1 MGYET
6 PMPLIKRLKTDWEL
20 LVDACTCPPH
30 FQHQMWAHRI
40 RRLYEMD
47 CGLPYYR
54 CECICN
60 KCEKT
65 RQDEVTIYHSI
76 SNDNADGHGSFVDG
90 NQGAHSFEPMNPLE
104 FRNTSSGV
112 EAGHLDKYPTP
123 IPVYGYVHVFKD
135 QSLVNAVDGPH
146 TPFMTFLSGMAIDA
160 FPNERE
166 PPRVMWVRAKA
177 VEPTYLSFR

>member
-1 MGYET
+1 
-6 PMPLIKRLKTDWEL
+6 
-20 LVDACTCPPH
+20 
-30 FQHQMWAHRI
+30 
-40 RRLYEMD
+40 
-47 CGLPYYR
+47 
-54 CECICN
+54 
-60 KCEKT
+60 
-65 RQDEVTIYHSI
+65 
-76 SNDNADGHGSFVDG
+76 
-90 NQGAHSFEPMNPLE
+90 MNPLE

-112 EAGHLDKYPTP
+112 EAGHLDNYRIKGPSTIAPTP
-123 IPVYGYVHVFKD
+123 IPLYGYVHFFKD